1 MLLSMLSLFFHAS
14 QKELKMTKFFR
25 KFLEM
30 QNKKIDLIKDD
41 ITAKLFE
48 ELIRS
53 KWEIEVMG
61 ENPHFGHLIL
71 GEDQL
76 PNLER
81 KCRLCM

>member
-1 MLLSMLSLFFHAS
+1 
-14 QKELKMTKFFR
+14 
-25 KFLEM
+25 M

-61 ENPHFGHLIL
+61 KFFCMIYGYDKSKYGGAIKCEFM
-71 GEDQL
+71 
-76 PNLER
+76 NLE
-81 KCRLCM
+81 LV

>member
-1 MLLSMLSLFFHAS
+1 MLSLFFHAS
-14 QKELKMTKFFR
+14 QKELKMTKFLR

-61 ENPHFGHLIL
+61 KKSIL
-71 GEDQL
+71 YDISAFQTFVTW
-76 PNLER
+76 
-81 KCRLCM
+81 

>member
-1 MLLSMLSLFFHAS
+1 MLSLFFHAS
-14 QKELKMTKFFR
+14 QKELKMTKFLR

-41 ITAKLFE
+41 ITAKPFE

-61 ENPHFGHLIL
+61 KFFV
-71 GEDQL
+71 
-76 PNLER
+76 
-81 KCRLCM
+81 